1 MWEAISNE
9 RLFNVELSDLTLLL
23 RALILFIL
31 CLIAI
36 RFMGKRT
43 IAQLSPFDLLSIIIL
58 GSAVAIP
65 MEDEK
70 VPFVHGLIPI
80 ISITLANYLLHCVIM
95 RNRKIENFLQGTPSV
110 LVENG
115 EVLLKN
121 LKKERMT
128 LADLNILLREKN
140 IRNINE
146 VQEAVLE
153 PNGQLSIIKKEEEE
167 TVTVKDLG
175 LEPSAGLFP
184 SVMVDNGNVVYDNL
198 ARSRLSIAQLLSA
211 IRQRGAD
218 GIQGIARVTLDEK
231 GNLQVEKR
239 TNNIDRA

>member
-31 CLIAI
+31 CLVAI